1 MNAMSLRQ
9 KAVFAVLAVVGLYA
23 VAALTWFLSAE
34 SAWKKAA
41 RRYEQAKA
49 TYAKEERLI
58 ADKAK
63 WDAAYEAETAA
74 MPTFAAGRATDTT
87 WLQKMGEVANRNLIQ
102 ISQRGTQKEKLE
114 IDDVTVLPIDASWEG
129 SLEAL
134 VKFLYELEN
143 SKEGLFDVAELDFKP
158 SAKKGYLRG
167 TFTLNCA
174 YMRE

>member
-1 MNAMSLRQ
+1 MNEMGLKEKAMA
-9 KAVFAVLAVVGLYA
+9 AVIVVIALYA
-23 VAALTWFLSAE
+23 VVVVTWFLYSGTAWRSAF
-34 SAWKKAA
+34 KK
-41 RRYEQAKA
+41 YEREEK
-49 TYAKEERLI
+49 TFNKEERLI
-58 ADKAK
+58 SERNK
-63 WDAAYEAETAA
+63 WTEAYEAEKAA

-167 TFTLNCA
+167 TFALNCA

>member
-1 MNAMSLRQ
+1 MNAMTLKQ

-34 SAWKKAA
+34 AAWKKAA

-63 WDAAYEAETAA
+63 WDAAYEAEKAA
-74 MPTFAAGRATDTT
+74 MPTFAA